1 MRTVFMEKGFAA
13 ASLDEL
19 AAASGLNR
27 PSLYAAFGD
36 KEQLYIATLRFYG
49 ARSVDGLEAI
59 LGGPGTIEQR
69 LGKVYKAAIDLYTA
83 PPHRPGCM
91 IVGTA
96 AVESPSHPKI
106 AAVANELLAAIEK
119 SLERAFAASGL
130 ARKPS
135 PAARAHMAGAILYA
149 IAIRARL
156 GAKAADLK
164 AFAASMVPA
173 ICA

>member
-1 MRTVFMEKGFAA
+1 
-13 ASLDEL
+13 
-19 AAASGLNR
+19 
-27 PSLYAAFGD
+27 
-36 KEQLYIATLRFYG
+36 
-49 ARSVDGLEAI
+49 
-59 LGGPGTIEQR
+59 
-69 LGKVYKAAIDLYTA
+69 
-83 PPHRPGCM
+83 M

>member
-1 MRTVFMEKGFAA
+1 
-13 ASLDEL
+13 
-19 AAASGLNR
+19 
-27 PSLYAAFGD
+27 
-36 KEQLYIATLRFYG
+36 
-49 ARSVDGLEAI
+49 
-59 LGGPGTIEQR
+59 
-69 LGKVYKAAIDLYTA
+69 
-83 PPHRPGCM
+83 M

-119 SLERAFAASGL
+119 SLERAFAASDL
-130 ARKPS
+130 PRKPGA
-135 PAARAHMAGAILYA
+135 AARSHMAGAILYA